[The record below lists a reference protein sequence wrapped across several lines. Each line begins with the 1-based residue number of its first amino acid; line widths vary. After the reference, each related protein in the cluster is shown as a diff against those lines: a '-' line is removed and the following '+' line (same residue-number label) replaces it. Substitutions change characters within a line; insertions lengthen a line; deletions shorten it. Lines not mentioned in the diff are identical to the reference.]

1 MYMYAYIRLGLIY
14 TLCFFHVGIYNRK
27 IKHISSTGPASPE
40 ECSAM
45 VATRLLDPWTF
56 QHGVSIGWWLGAS
69 DTTMAIIIQKN
80 KKNPCSSKSFE
91 KSDAFIFKCATCG
104 AQLTIVTSSGCFV

>member
-1 MYMYAYIRLGLIY
+1 
-14 TLCFFHVGIYNRK
+14 
-27 IKHISSTGPASPE
+27 
-40 ECSAM
+40 M

-91 KSDAFIFKCATCG
+91 KVMHLFSNV
-104 AQLTIVTSSGCFV
+104 QHVVHS